1 MTQATYVPNV
11 THTKAQALA
20 FFQGMCAAAA
30 SNNSGAVAPAETWPG
45 MLWVDTTAKALKMR
59 NDANSAW
66 ITLGSYATGG
76 FTPAGVAQL
85 TAAQA
90 GDPLSTVFGMV
101 SGQVLSESVGGDIER
116 LAEGATG
123 APKIM
128 PRAMDQSNYL
138 GRFIGTG
145 NPVTANLTLD
155 LGGLAGARVVRFDI
169 ASGNG
174 AGSGGFAF
182 GMSNAS
188 GQTTGYL
195 NPVTSGFFP
204 VPADTVQGT
213 ATFYMDFV
221 SGEWFCASN
230 LGGGYG
236 TISPIYLPPQNITF
250 RGGGGTSAYL
260 YVAAHAITGRT

>member
-1 MTQATYVPNV
+1 MTQATYIPNI
-11 THTKAQALA
+11 THTKAQAFA

-30 SNNSGAVAPAETWPG
+30 SNNAGAAAPSETWPG

-59 NDANSAW
+59 NEANSAW

-101 SGQVLSESVGGDIER
+101 SGQVLAASVGGDIES

-123 APKIM
+123 APKIQ

-145 NPVTANLTLD
+145 SPVTINL
-155 LGGLAGARVVRFDI
+155 LGLINPRVVRFDI
-169 ASGNG
+169 ACG
-174 AGSGGFAF
+174 ASNPSPGFTFAI
-182 GMSNAS
+182 SNAAS
-188 GQTTGYL
+188 QSTGYL
-195 NPVTSGFFP
+195 NPITSGSYTFTNP
-204 VPADTVQGT
+204 MQGF
-213 ATFYMDFV
+213 ATLYVDFV
-221 SGEWFCASN
+221 SGEWLCASN
-230 LGGGYG
+230 FGGGHGVATPAYA
-236 TISPIYLPPQNITF
+236 PFQNISF
-250 RGGGGTSAYL
+250 RGAGTQGAYL
-260 YVAAHAITGRT
+260 YVAAHSITGRT